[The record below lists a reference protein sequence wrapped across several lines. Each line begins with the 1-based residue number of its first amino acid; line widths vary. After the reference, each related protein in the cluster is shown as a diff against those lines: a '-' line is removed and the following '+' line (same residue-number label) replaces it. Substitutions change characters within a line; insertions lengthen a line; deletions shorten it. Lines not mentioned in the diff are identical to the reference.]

1 MNAWPPWLD
10 TFRTQFAQR
19 IEQDRMSH
27 ALLLAGPAGL
37 GKRALL
43 EWLVARLLCQ
53 SPAGEMACGG
63 CHGCRLHEAGTHPDL
78 VRVTR
83 GVNREGRLRNEIV
96 VDQVRILRE
105 QVTLSSQFGGWRIT
119 ILDPA
124 DRLNAAAAN
133 ALLKTLEEPGENT
146 LLALVADQPWRLPAT
161 VRSRCQTVNFAPP
174 DPQQALA
181 WLQGQGVADCAVALA
196 AAQGNPGRALSL
208 VGAGALARREQVR
221 RDLIALLSR
230 KADVLATASQW
241 KQDEPQERL
250 IFAAEWLAEQTRAE
264 ARGETGPLRVKQDLW
279 TWSGLFEQANQ
290 AREALRGPLRP
301 DLVLLDFLSL
311 RVSTTAVRP
320 VRVNQR

>member
-1 MNAWPPWLD
+1 MNAWPSWLD
-10 TFRTQFAQR
+10 TLRTQFARR
-19 IEQDRMSH
+19 IEQDRMPH
-27 ALLLAGPAGL
+27 ALLLGGAAGL

-53 SPAGEMACGG
+53 SPNGKMACGV
-63 CHGCRLHEAGTHPDL
+63 CHGCRLRQAGTHPDL
-78 VRVTR
+78 VRVSR
-83 GVNREGRLRNEIV
+83 GVNREGRPRTEIV

-124 DRLNAAAAN
+124 DRLNVAAAN

-146 LLALVADQPWRLPAT
+146 LLALVADQTWRLPAT

-174 DPQQALA
+174 DLQQALA
-181 WLQGQGVADCAVALA
+181 WLQRQGVADCAAALA
-196 AAQGNPGRALSL
+196 AAQGNPGRALTL
-208 VGAGALARREQVR
+208 AGEGALARRDQVR
-221 RDLIALLSR
+221 RDLIMLLR
-230 KADVLATASQW
+230 READVLATATQW

-250 IFAAEWLAEQTRAE
+250 RFAAEWLAEQTRAQ
-264 ARGETGPLRVKQDLW
+264 ARGEDGPLRVKQELW

-290 AREALRGPLRP
+290 ARESLRGPLRP
-301 DLVLLDFLSL
+301 DLVLMDFLSL
-311 RVSTTAVRP
+311 RVSTTDVRP